1 MSYSEK
7 YAKYKNKYT
16 LAAQSGGMSLP
27 EVNIVLYSADWC
39 GYCTE
44 FKPIWE
50 NLQKKFK
57 AFQNIKF
64 IKKKYTR
71 GDVDENIGPITS
83 VPTIYII
90 NNINNDANDAIEFS
104 GNRSVDTL
112 TSFIKNYAKQNV

>member
-7 YAKYKNKYT
+7 YAKYKSKYT
-16 LAAQSGGMSLP
+16 LATQSGGVSLP

-39 GYCTE
+39 GYCKE

-50 NLQKKFK
+50 KLQEKFRDLH
-57 AFQNIKF
+57 NIKF
-64 IKKKYTR
+64 IKTEYER
-71 GDVDENIGPITS
+71 GVIDKNIGPINS

-90 NNINNDANDAIEFS
+90 NSINNDAIEFS

-112 TSFIKNYAKQNV
+112 TTFIKNYAK

>member
-7 YAKYKNKYT
+7 YAKYKSKYT
-16 LAAQSGGMSLP
+16 LATQSGGLSLP

-50 NLQKKFK
+50 NLQRKFK
-57 AFQNIKF
+57 DFKNIKF

-71 GDVDENIGPITS
+71 GDVDENIGPINS

-90 NNINNDANDAIEFS
+90 NNIYNGANGAIEFS

-112 TSFIKNYAKQNV
+112 TSFIKTYAK